1 MDRTIS
7 YNWLKEFV
15 PLDVSPANFAREFS
29 LRSMTV
35 DRVTPVKP
43 EFTGVTT
50 AKIIKIE
57 KHPNADRLR
66 LATVKTK
73 QGTATVVCGAPNI
86 AEGQIVPY
94 AGIGAKL
101 IDTKDGG
108 KKFTLKAAIIRDI
121 KSEGMLCSPAELGIG
136 EDHGGIFILPK
147 ETQIGKPLEE
157 VLPLHDSLFDIEI
170 TSNRPDAMSVVGL
183 AREAA
188 AVFNKKLTQKLAQ
201 PKITFTDEI
210 PLSVEVKDS
219 SRCPRYQA
227 VVVTGI
233 TVGPSPLWM
242 QLRLSQAGVRPI
254 NNIVD
259 ITNYVLLELGQ
270 PMHAFDY
277 DKLQGK
283 TIVVRRA
290 QKGEKIVALD
300 GKTYSLAADLVI
312 ADSKN
317 PVAIAGVMGGEKS
330 AVSAETKTIVFEC
343 ANFDPI
349 TVRTTSRR
357 LSLLSES
364 SLLFEKGLQPQNVEA
379 ALFRALELTQQLAGG
394 SVSSPIID
402 VYAKAKTAATIS
414 FDPAVVQRYLGVAVP
429 QPEIKTILTHLGFAV
444 SGAKKISVTIP
455 WWRAG
460 DVAQEFDLVE
470 EVARMY
476 GYHTL
481 PSRLPAGM
489 LPGRH
494 SDLLLRF
501 EDTIKD
507 ILAGAGFNEVYHYS
521 MISAELLKKFGMK
534 PTEALP
540 IANPLNE
547 ELGLMRPV
555 LSPQLLATVAEN
567 LNHDDNFSLFELSN
581 TYQPAKEKSLPAEV
595 SKLAAALVGPD
606 GLLRA
611 KGVVELLFERLG
623 IVADFQSQTERLI
636 WWQRGS
642 ALDVM
647 AGKTVLG
654 HIGIVSEKMAK
665 DFGIEVP
672 VALLTFDVGAL
683 FKQSRPVTAFEP
695 IPEFPAIQR
704 DVATVVADTVSWLEI
719 AGAVSRVDDL
729 ITDVVYLN
737 TFSDVS
743 LGAKKK
749 SIAFRIVLRSRERT
763 LKSTEADAV
772 IDKIIDT
779 IKKQF
784 NAQLR

>member
-73 QGTATVVCGAPNI
+73 QGTVTVVCGAPNI
-86 AEGQIVPY
+86 AVDQMVPY

-101 IDTKDGG
+101 IDTKNGG
-108 KKFTLKAAIIRDI
+108 KKFTLKAAIIRDV
-121 KSEGMLCSPAELGIG
+121 KSEGMLCSAAELGIS
-136 EDHGGIFILPK
+136 EDHSGILILPK
-147 ETQIGKPLEE
+147 ETPLGKPLEE
-157 VLPLHDSLFDIEI
+157 VLPLDYTLFDIEI

-201 PKITFTDEI
+201 PKITFTSEI

-219 SRCPRYQA
+219 PGCPRYQA

-233 TVGPSPLWM
+233 TVGPSPLWL
-242 QLRLSQAGVRPI
+242 QLRLNQAGVRPI

-259 ITNYVLLELGQ
+259 ITNYILLELGQ

-290 QKGEKIVALD
+290 RPGEKILALD
-300 GKTYSLAADLVI
+300 GKIYVLESTDLVV
-312 ADSKN
+312 ADAKN

-330 AVSAETKTIVFEC
+330 AVSTETKTIVFEC
-343 ANFDPI
+343 ANFDPV

-429 QPEIKTILTHLGFAV
+429 
-444 SGAKKISVTIP
+444 
-455 WWRAG
+455 
-460 DVAQEFDLVE
+460 D
-470 EVARMY
+470 
-476 GYHTL
+476 
-481 PSRLPAGM
+481 
-489 LPGRH
+489 
-494 SDLLLRF
+494 
-501 EDTIKD
+501 
-507 ILAGAGFNEVYHYS
+507 
-521 MISAELLKKFGMK
+521 
-534 PTEALP
+534 
-540 IANPLNE
+540 
-547 ELGLMRPV
+547 
-555 LSPQLLATVAEN
+555 
-567 LNHDDNFSLFELSN
+567 
-581 TYQPAKEKSLPAEV
+581 
-595 SKLAAALVGPD
+595 
-606 GLLRA
+606 
-611 KGVVELLFERLG
+611 
-623 IVADFQSQTERLI
+623 
-636 WWQRGS
+636 
-642 ALDVM
+642 
-647 AGKTVLG
+647 
-654 HIGIVSEKMAK
+654 
-665 DFGIEVP
+665 
-672 VALLTFDVGAL
+672 
-683 FKQSRPVTAFEP
+683 
-695 IPEFPAIQR
+695 
-704 DVATVVADTVSWLEI
+704 
-719 AGAVSRVDDL
+719 
-729 ITDVVYLN
+729 
-737 TFSDVS
+737 
-743 LGAKKK
+743 
-749 SIAFRIVLRSRERT
+749 
-763 LKSTEADAV
+763 
-772 IDKIIDT
+772 
-779 IKKQF
+779 
-784 NAQLR
+784 